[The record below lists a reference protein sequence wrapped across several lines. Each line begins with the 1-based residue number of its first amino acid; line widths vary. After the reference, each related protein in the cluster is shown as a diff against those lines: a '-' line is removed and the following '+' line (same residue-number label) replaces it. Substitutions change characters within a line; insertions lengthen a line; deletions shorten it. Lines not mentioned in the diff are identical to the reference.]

1 MFTAEDARNAVIE
14 YEEYSRNCILTNLV
28 NQEEN
33 AKALVAFETAIR
45 EKAANGF
52 TQLKVKCSL
61 PGEEYISD
69 LEKYLKETEIK
80 TILKY
85 LGYNISIKNIS
96 VSFDEVE
103 PSFFIIS
110 W

>member
-1 MFTAEDARNAVIE
+1 MFTAEDARNAVAKYEKETKQRTLENLLKIE
-14 YEEYSRNCILTNLV
+14 KNSE
-28 NQEEN
+28 
-33 AKALVAFETAIR
+33 ALVVVEKAIY

-52 TQLKVKCSL
+52 TQLKIKCSL

-85 LGYNISIKNIS
+85 LGYNITTKSIS
-96 VSFDEVE
+96 VSFDKFE
-103 PSFFIIS
+103 PSYFIIS